1 MQVMFEWRTGDP
13 PPDGLISLAVRLT
26 DAEARALIDAPE
38 PTDPVGQ
45 AVWQALRVAENT
57 GELLIPS

>member
-26 DAEARALIDAPE
+26 DAE
-38 PTDPVGQ
+38 
-45 AVWQALRVAENT
+45 NT